1 MFQTHIYRW
10 ISIFVLSLSIH
21 FSLFASSNLSVKI
34 TVDEAKLLYSVL
46 GKVDVS
52 SEEIDSFLSLYTP
65 IEQALT
71 TIKPKQQ
78 QLTFKWTSS
87 SCNDLLFFIDRYK
100 VSGKEAK
107 PLGSILRKIRSLL
120 SDNTSKKDSKK
131 TDVSVNAVAKLNVGL
146 TYSDALAIYNVFRQ
160 IELESSEIPS
170 YLSIFEPVE
179 KIVVSESQKES
190 DHPETIFPLFLSQE
204 DIENI
209 LIFFGRYT
217 LIGEEALSLD
227 ALLQKIRAVLPKE
240 SSFSSVPDLPTSPKT
255 SIKLNR
261 QEVSILHII
270 LNQIPIRVTEL
281 TPFLAI
287 YKPISEGSHST
298 SVHIELEFT
307 QDSYHNLAL
316 FMRRFTLSG
325 KMVHQYNQL
334 LQQIESR
341 IIK

>member
-1 MFQTHIYRW
+1 M
-10 ISIFVLSLSIH
+10 
-21 FSLFASSNLSVKI
+21 
-34 TVDEAKLLYSVL
+34 
-46 GKVDVS
+46 
-52 SEEIDSFLSLYTP
+52 YTP

-107 PLGSILRKIRSLL
+107 PLGAILRKIRSLL
-120 SDNTSKKDSKK
+120 SDNKSKNDLKK
-131 TDVSVNAVAKLNVGL
+131 TDISENSIVKLHVGL
-146 TYSDALAIYNVFRQ
+146 TYTDAITIHNVFRQ

-170 YLSIFEPVE
+170 YLAIFEPVD
-179 KIVVSESQKES
+179 KIVISESKRENS
-190 DHPETIFPLFLSQE
+190 NPEATFTLSLSQE

-209 LIFFGRYT
+209 FIFFGRYT
-217 LIGEEALSLD
+217 LIGEEAIALD
-227 ALLQKIRAVLPKE
+227 AFFQKIRTVLPKE
-240 SSFSSVPDLPTSPKT
+240 SSFSSVPELPSSPKT

-287 YKPISEGSHST
+287 YKPIAEGSHST

-307 QDSYHNLAL
+307 QDSYHNLSL

-341 IIK
+341 IVK